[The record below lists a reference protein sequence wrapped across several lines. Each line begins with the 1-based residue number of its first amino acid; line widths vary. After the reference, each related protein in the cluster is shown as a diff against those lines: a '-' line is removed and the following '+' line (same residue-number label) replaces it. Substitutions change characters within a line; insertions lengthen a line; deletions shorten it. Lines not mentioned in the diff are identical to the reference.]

1 MAPTAA
7 ARSGSLRPVNGLVGL
22 KPSRGR
28 LPLDKDLRIMPLRI
42 VADGV
47 LTRSVRDTAALFREM
62 ERVYRNPKLPPIGD
76 VNRPAKQRLRIAVC
90 TQSITRDAD
99 PQIADLTLKTATL
112 LEELGHRITPIGNP
126 VPASFKDDFLLY
138 WAFLAYATV
147 RGGKRSF
154 GPTFDPTRLDN
165 LTLGLDRFAGHN
177 LYRVPLAI
185 TRLTR
190 SRRITE
196 RLAASYDAVL
206 MPTLAEPTLPVGR
219 LDPTA
224 DFEQIIER
232 LLDWVAF
239 TPLQNATGDPAIS
252 LPMAQTASGLPVG
265 MMLSATVGREARLL
279 ELAYELEEAR
289 PWRRI
294 QDPAPAV
301 RRKRARK
308 AVK

>member
-1 MAPTAA
+1 
-7 ARSGSLRPVNGLVGL
+7 
-22 KPSRGR
+22 
-28 LPLDKDLRIMPLRI
+28 
-42 VADGV
+42 
-47 LTRSVRDTAALFREM
+47 
-62 ERVYRNPKLPPIGD
+62 
-76 VNRPAKQRLRIAVC
+76 
-90 TQSITRDAD
+90 
-99 PQIADLTLKTATL
+99 
-112 LEELGHRITPIGNP
+112 
-126 VPASFKDDFLLY
+126 
-138 WAFLAYATV
+138 
-147 RGGKRSF
+147 
-154 GPTFDPTRLDN
+154 
-165 LTLGLDRFAGHN
+165 
-177 LYRVPLAI
+177 
-185 TRLTR
+185 
-190 SRRITE
+190 
-196 RLAASYDAVL
+196 
-206 MPTLAEPTLPVGR
+206 MPTL

-224 DFEQIIER
+224 DYEQIIER